1 MTSATPHII
10 RVVKVVIIPRVLLDP
25 MEEVREI
32 VAIVCVVNESAVTA
46 GSVGVEC
53 IVAHCG
59 LAPRSAFR

>member
-10 RVVKVVIIPRVLLDP
+10 RVIKVFVIPRVLLDP
-25 MEEVREI
+25 MEEVCEI
-32 VAIVCVVNESAVTA
+32 VAVVSPVNESAVTA

-59 LAPRSAFR
+59 LAPQNVSR